1 MTAARGKTI
10 SERILSAKS
19 GTDAR
24 AGDVV
29 VCDVDLVIGTDAST
43 PMTIGYFDRMGGE
56 RLFDAGRVV
65 FSLDHYSPPSTPKT
79 AAFHDQVRAFARR
92 HGATVF
98 EVGEGISH
106 QVAPERGRVL
116 PGDLVVGA
124 DSHTVTVGALN
135 AFATGLGSSDI
146 AAALITGRTWLRVPE
161 TIRVDL
167 TGERAPALAAKDVGL
182 AMIAALGSEGAN
194 YQSLEFH
201 GPSVGA
207 FTLDERMVLSNLS
220 VEAGA
225 KAAIWN
231 VDAATNAYLAERV
244 DGWTGGQVNGEQA
257 AAETSEVRGPRSD
270 IGRPAV
276 HPSTRPPVHP
286 DSDASYSRELRLDL
300 ATLSPRVAI
309 PHDPTDVVSVADAAG
324 TPVHMVF
331 LGTCTGGRV
340 SDFHE
345 AMHVLERA
353 GGRVAPGV
361 QLVVTPASRE
371 VLLTLVDDGT
381 LARLTAMGAIVTT
394 PGCGACCGTSGAI
407 PGDGMNVLSTAN
419 RNFKARMG
427 NTSASIYLASPA
439 TCAASAAT
447 GRITDPRAIG

>member
-1 MTAARGKTI
+1 MTAAGGKTI
-10 SERILSAKS
+10 SEKILSTKS
-19 GTDAR
+19 GSDAR

-29 VCDVDLVIGTDAST
+29 VCDVDLVIGTDASG
-43 PMTIGYFDRMGGE
+43 PMTIGYFEKMGGE
-56 RLFDAGRVV
+56 RLFDASRVV

-79 AAFHDQVRAFARR
+79 AAFHDQIRAFARR

-116 PGDLVVGA
+116 PGDLVIGA

-135 AFATGLGSSDI
+135 AFATGLGSSDV

-161 TIRVDL
+161 TIRVEL
-167 TGERAPALAAKDVGL
+167 TGDRPPAVAAKDVGL

-201 GPSVGA
+201 GSSVGT

-225 KAAIWN
+225 KAAVWD
-231 VDAATNAYLAERV
+231 VDAATTAYLSERV
-244 DGWTGGQVNGEQA
+244 DGWTGGQMDGVTTG
-257 AAETSEVRGPRSD
+257 SPVRSD
-270 IGRPAV
+270 AE
-276 HPSTRPPVHP
+276 
-286 DSDASYSRELRLDL
+286 ASYSRDLRLDL
-300 ATLSPRVAI
+300 STLSPRVAV
-309 PHDPTDVVSVADAAG
+309 PNDPTDVVSVTDAAG

-345 AMHVLERA
+345 ALHVLERA

-427 NTSASIYLASPA
+427 NASASIYLASPA

-447 GRITDPRAIG
+447 GRITDPREIG

>member
-1 MTAARGKTI
+1 MSGTRAKTI
-10 SERILSAKS
+10 SEKILSAKS
-19 GTDAR
+19 GADAR

-29 VCDVDLVIGTDAST
+29 ICDVDLVVGTDAST
-43 PMTIGYFDRMGGE
+43 PMTIAYFDQMGGD
-56 RLFDAGRVV
+56 RVFDARRVV
-65 FSLDHYSPPSTPKT
+65 FSLDHYSPPSTPRT

-92 HGATVF
+92 HGVTVF

-106 QVAPERGRVL
+106 QVAPERGRVS
-116 PGDLVVGA
+116 PGDLIIGA
-124 DSHTVTVGALN
+124 DSHTVTCGALN

-161 TIRVDL
+161 TIHVEL
-167 TGERAPALAAKDVGL
+167 IGTRAPAVAAKDVGL
-182 AMIAALGSEGAN
+182 AMIAELGSEGAN
-194 YQSLEFH
+194 YQAIEFH
-201 GPSVGA
+201 GPGVAA
-207 FTLDERMVLSNLS
+207 FTLDERLVLSNLS

-225 KAAIWN
+225 KAAIWE
-231 VDAATNAYLAERV
+231 VDAATVDYLSTRV
-244 DGWTGGQVNGEQA
+244 DRWSDGGL
-257 AAETSEVRGPRSD
+257 
-270 IGRPAV
+270 V
-276 HPSTRPPVHP
+276 HA
-286 DSDASYSRELRLDL
+286 DSGASYSRTLRIDL
-300 ATLSPRVAI
+300 ASLSPRVAI
-309 PHDPTDVVSVADAAG
+309 PHDPTDVVDIRNAIGV
-324 TPVHMVF
+324 PVQMVF

-345 AMHVLERA
+345 AAHVLERA

-381 LARLTAMGAIVTT
+381 LAKLTAMGAIVTT

-427 NTSASIYLASPA
+427 NATAAIYLASPA

-447 GRITDPRAIG
+447 GRITDPREIP

>member
-1 MTAARGKTI
+1 MATIGKTI
-10 SERILSAKS
+10 SEKILSAKS
-19 GTDAR
+19 GVDAR
-24 AGDVV
+24 TGDIV
-29 VCDVDLVIGTDAST
+29 VCAVDLVIGTDAST
-43 PMTIGYFDRMGGE
+43 PMTIDYFQRMGGE
-56 RLFDAGRVV
+56 RLFDASRVV

-79 AAFHDQVRAFARR
+79 AAFHDQVRAFARQT
-92 HGATVF
+92 GATVF

-124 DSHTVTVGALN
+124 DSHTVTCGALN

-146 AAALITGRTWLRVPE
+146 AAALMTGRTWLRVPE
-161 TIRVDL
+161 TISVEFVGARPP
-167 TGERAPALAAKDVGL
+167 GLAAKDIGL
-182 AMIAALGSEGAN
+182 AMIGELGGEGAN
-194 YQSLEFH
+194 YQAIEFR
-201 GPSVGA
+201 GPETAQFS
-207 FTLDERMVLSNLS
+207 FDERLVLSNLS

-225 KAAIWN
+225 KAAVWAADEVTAAYLSDRPPTADSDEGRRGTA
-231 VDAATNAYLAERV
+231 VDADPNAV
-244 DGWTGGQVNGEQA
+244 
-257 AAETSEVRGPRSD
+257 
-270 IGRPAV
+270 
-276 HPSTRPPVHP
+276 
-286 DSDASYSRELRLDL
+286 YSRRLTIDV
-300 ATLSPRVAI
+300 ATLTPRVSI
-309 PHDPTDVVSVADAAG
+309 PHDPTDVVAVCDAAG
-324 TPVHMVF
+324 VAVQMVF

-345 AMHVLERA
+345 AVHVLERA

-381 LARLTAMGAIVTT
+381 LAKLTAMGAIVTT

-407 PGDGMNVLSTAN
+407 PGDGMTVLSTAN

-427 NTSASIYLASPA
+427 NATASIYLASPA

-447 GRITDPRAIG
+447 GRITDPRTIG

>member
-1 MTAARGKTI
+1 MSAAEPKTV
-10 SERILSAKS
+10 SEKILSVKS
-19 GTDAR
+19 GIDAH

-43 PMTIGYFDRMGGE
+43 PMTIGYFEQMGGE
-56 RLFDAGRVV
+56 RLYDASRVV
-65 FSLDHYSPPSTPKT
+65 FSLDHYSPPSSPKT

-92 HGATVF
+92 HGAAVF

-116 PGDLVVGA
+116 PGDLVIGA
-124 DSHTVTVGALN
+124 DSHTVTCGAFN

-167 TGERAPALAAKDVGL
+167 TGTRTRGLAAKDVGL
-182 AMIAALGSEGAN
+182 ALISTLGAEGAN
-194 YQSLEFH
+194 YRAIEFH
-201 GPSVGA
+201 GVAAGS

-231 VDAATNAYLAERV
+231 ADAATSAYLSERV
-244 DGWTGGQVNGEQA
+244 DGWTGAQVDGRRG
-257 AAETSEVRGPRSD
+257 VRAD
-270 IGRPAV
+270 V
-276 HPSTRPPVHP
+276 
-286 DSDASYSRELRLDL
+286 DASYSRELRLDL
-300 ATLSPRVAI
+300 STLSPHVAI
-309 PHDPTDVVSVADAAG
+309 PHDPTHVVGVGDAAG
-324 TPVHMVF
+324 VPVHMVF

-345 AMHVLERA
+345 ATRVLERA
-353 GGRVAPGV
+353 GGRVAAGV

-381 LARLTAMGAIVTT
+381 LAKLTAMGAIVTT

-407 PGDGMNVLSTAN
+407 PGDGMTVLSTAN

-427 NTSASIYLASPA
+427 NPTASIYLASPA

-447 GRITDPRAIG
+447 GRITDPRTIG

>member
-1 MTAARGKTI
+1 MTDTRGKTI
-10 SERILSAKS
+10 SEKILSAKS

-29 VCDVDLVIGTDAST
+29 VCDVDLIIGTDAST
-43 PMTIGYFDRMGGE
+43 PMTIGYFEKMGGE
-56 RLFDAGRVV
+56 RLFDASRVV

-79 AAFHDQVRAFARR
+79 AAFHDQVRSFARR

-98 EVGEGISH
+98 EVGEGISF
-106 QVAPERGRVL
+106 QVAPERGRVV

-124 DSHTVTVGALN
+124 DSHTVTCGALN

-161 TIRVDL
+161 TLRVEL
-167 TGERAPALAAKDVGL
+167 TGTRPAALAAKDVGL
-182 AMIAALGSEGAN
+182 AMIAALGAEGAN

-201 GPSVGA
+201 GPSIGA

-225 KAAIWN
+225 KAAIWG
-231 VDAATNAYLAERV
+231 VDAEAVHYLSERLDSATA
-244 DGWTGGQVNGEQA
+244 GQLDSQA
-257 AAETSEVRGPRSD
+257 
-270 IGRPAV
+270 AV
-276 HPSTRPPVHP
+276 HPSTGRPVHP
-286 DSDASYSRELRLDL
+286 DPDASYSRELRLDL
-300 ATLSPRVAI
+300 AALSPRVAV
-309 PHDPTDVVSVADAAG
+309 PHDPTDVVSVGDVAG
-324 TPVHMVF
+324 VTVHMVF

-345 AMHVLERA
+345 AVHVLERA

-381 LARLTAMGAIVTT
+381 LAKLTTMGAIVTT

-427 NTSASIYLASPA
+427 NATASIYLASPA

-447 GRITDPRAIG
+447 GRITDPREIR

>member
-1 MTAARGKTI
+1 MTASRGKTI
-10 SERILSAKS
+10 SEKILSAKS

-29 VCDVDLVIGTDAST
+29 VCGVDLVIGTDAST
-43 PMTIGYFDRMGGE
+43 PMTIGYFEKMGGE
-56 RLFDAGRVV
+56 RPFDASRVV

-116 PGDLVVGA
+116 PGDLVIGA

-146 AAALITGRTWLRVPE
+146 AAAIMTGRTWLRVPD
-161 TIRVDL
+161 TIRVEL
-167 TGERAPALAAKDVGL
+167 AGERAPAVAAKDVGL

-231 VDAATNAYLAERV
+231 VDAATNAYLSERV
-244 DGWTGGQVNGEQA
+244 DGWTGGQMDGG
-257 AAETSEVRGPRSD
+257 T
-270 IGRPAV
+270 IG
-276 HPSTRPPVHP
+276 SPVQS

-309 PHDPTDVVSVADAAG
+309 PHDPTDVVSVTDAAG

-345 AMHVLERA
+345 AVHVLERA

-427 NTSASIYLASPA
+427 NASASIYLASPA

-447 GRITDPRAIG
+447 GRITDPREIG

>member
-1 MTAARGKTI
+1 MMSSRGKTI

-19 GTDAR
+19 GSDAR

-43 PMTIGYFDRMGGE
+43 PMTIGYFEKMGGE
-56 RLFDAGRVV
+56 RVFDASRVV

-92 HGATVF
+92 HGVTVF

-116 PGDLVVGA
+116 PGDLVIGA
-124 DSHTVTVGALN
+124 DSHTVTCGALN

-161 TIRVDL
+161 TIRVEL
-167 TGERAPALAAKDVGL
+167 AGSRPPGLAAKDVGL
-182 AMIAALGSEGAN
+182 ALIATLTSEGAN
-194 YQSLEFH
+194 YRSVEFH
-201 GPSVGA
+201 GESTRA
-207 FTLDERMVLSNLS
+207 FSLDERMVLSNLS
-220 VEAGA
+220 VEGGA
-225 KAAIWN
+225 KAAIWS
-231 VDAATNAYLAERV
+231 VDDVTTAYLIERV
-244 DGWTGGQVNGEQA
+244 DGWTGELVDGGT
-257 AAETSEVRGPRSD
+257 AAERAALRS
-270 IGRPAV
+270 RAV
-276 HPSTRPPVHP
+276 HPATHPPVHP
-286 DSDASYSRELRLDL
+286 DPDATYARRLRLDL
-300 ATLSPRVAI
+300 ATLSPRVSV

-345 AMHVLERA
+345 AVHVLERA

-381 LARLTAMGAIVTT
+381 LAKLTAMGAIVTT

-427 NTSASIYLASPA
+427 NATASIYLASPA

-447 GRITDPRAIG
+447 GRITDPREVA